1 MENDQERRI
10 TREQLERYR
19 TAVIAAVRS
28 VDVPDLGQTRMAAIG
43 DAIAGF
49 EAMLQIGR
57 AHV

>member
-43 DAIAGF
+43 EDRKSTR
-49 EAMLQIGR
+49 LNSS
-57 AHV
+57 H